1 MKVIVMGSQNGTIQ
15 SCTFE
20 NGIITPGAKFAAHSG
35 SVEKIIIGANK
46 QFMASASNDTTIKI
60 WNLTDWSLIT
70 TYTGHISAVTSLEII
85 NNNENIPSENDWII
99 ISGSLDG
106 TIQLD

>member
-1 MKVIVMGSQNGTIQ
+1 
-15 SCTFE
+15 
-20 NGIITPGAKFAAHSG
+20 
-35 SVEKIIIGANK
+35 
-46 QFMASASNDTTIKI
+46 MASASNDTTVKI
-60 WNLTDWSLIT
+60 WNLADWRLIT